1 MKFLT
6 NRIPINQKGF
16 GRYYKNTFWLLLEK
30 GLRVIEAF
38 FIGLWLARYLGP
50 DDFGILSYGQSFVYL
65 FTAVAALGLDQ
76 VVVRELVRTP
86 EKRDTLLGTTLL
98 LRVLGFITMFMLIF
112 LTLWNSQNSTTIN
125 TVIIIIA
132 VSIFFQSFN
141 GIDFYFQSKVLSK
154 YVVYTN
160 VVVISIIGIL
170 KVILILNDASVISI
184 AYVFIVETL
193 LTALGF
199 VICYHY
205 NKLSMGQWKFNWKV
219 AKYLLQKSWFLMVGS
234 VAAALYMK
242 IDQVMIKEF
251 MDERAVG
258 LYSAAVKL
266 SSIWLFV
273 VVAITQTIFP
283 LLVELRKKS
292 RTIFLEKLQL
302 LYNLIIKIAVVASIL
317 YTVFAD
323 YFVVLLFGEAYAES
337 SGILT
342 VYIWSIIFV
351 YLSNGSWGY
360 YLNEN
365 LEKFASIRLVIG
377 AVINISLNFYFIE
390 WFGLLGAA
398 YATLISYSISGYFV
412 NFVFKRTRDN
422 FYLQTKSFVN
432 LFNLKTWLHPL

>member
-1 MKFLT
+1 MKFLSGKV
-6 NRIPINQKGF
+6 PFGQQGF
-16 GRYYKNTFWLLLEK
+16 GRYYRNTFWLLLEK

-38 FIGLWLARYLGP
+38 FIGLWLARFLGP
-50 DDFGILSYGQSFVYL
+50 DQFGVLSYSQSFVYL

-86 EKRDTLLGTTLL
+86 EKRDTLMGTTLL
-98 LRVLGFITMFMLIF
+98 LRILGFIAMFSFIG
-112 LTLWNSQNSTTIN
+112 LTLWSSDNSTTIN
-125 TVIIIIA
+125 TVILIIA

-160 VVVISIIGIL
+160 VVVITITGVL
-170 KVILILNDASVISI
+170 KVILILNDASVVSI
-184 AYVFIVETL
+184 AYVFVVETL

-199 VICYHY
+199 MICYSY
-205 NKLSMGQWKFNWKV
+205 NKLSMRQWNFNWGM
-219 AKYLLQKSWFLMVGS
+219 AKQLLQKSWFLMIGS
-234 VAAALYMK
+234 IAAALYMK

-251 MDERAVG
+251 MDETAVG

-292 RTIFLEKLQL
+292 RTVFLEKLQL

-317 YTVFAD
+317 YTIFAD

-398 YATLISYSISGYFV
+398 YATLISYSISGYFI
-412 NFVFKRTRDN
+412 NIVFKKTRDN
-422 FYLQTKSFVN
+422 FYLQTRSFVN
-432 LFNLKTWLHPL
+432 LFNIKTWLHPL